1 MCVLGRGSRVLYS
14 WLSEQHVDVAERDPL
29 ESFLA
34 GVPGLLPKEV
44 EQF

>member
-1 MCVLGRGSRVLYS
+1 M
-14 WLSEQHVDVAERDPL
+14 DVAERDPL

-44 EQF
+44 EQFWEPGGLEHPMS